1 MASRNRTL
9 IFRKYRDALR
19 SVRVPTGSS
28 PASASPSTSS
38 GTGGPV
44 IELVSSSLLHPNRSY
59 APLSTE
65 DPGNSRSISVYIHV
79 CDCMLVICGLCGFDP
94 NLFFGLALRI
104 HCWIVENG
112 LSWIF
117 VSRDRLVRSCRN

>member
-9 IFRKYRDALR
+9 LFKKYRDALR
-19 SVRVPTGSS
+19 SVRVPTSSS
-28 PASASPSTSS
+28 PAFASPSTSS
-38 GTGGPV
+38 AGGGPV

-79 CDCMLVICGLCGFDP
+79 CDCMPVYLVYVDLIQISFS
-94 NLFFGLALRI
+94 A
-104 HCWIVENG
+104 
-112 LSWIF
+112 
-117 VSRDRLVRSCRN
+117 

>member
-9 IFRKYRDALR
+9 LFKKYRDALR
-19 SVRVPTGSS
+19 SVRVPTSS
-28 PASASPSTSS
+28 SHASASPSTSS
-38 GTGGPV
+38 AAGGPV

-79 CDCMLVICGLCGFDP
+79 CDCMPVYLVYVDLIQFS
-94 NLFFGLALRI
+94 FSA
-104 HCWIVENG
+104 
-112 LSWIF
+112 
-117 VSRDRLVRSCRN
+117 